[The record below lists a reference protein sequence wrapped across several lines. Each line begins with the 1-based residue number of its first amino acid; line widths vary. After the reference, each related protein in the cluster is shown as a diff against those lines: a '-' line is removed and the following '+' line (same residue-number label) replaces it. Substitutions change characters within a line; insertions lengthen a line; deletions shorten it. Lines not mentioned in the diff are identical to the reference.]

1 LAFQAVET
9 EVPCFDG
16 MALVMEEDEL
26 ADPVSVGFFGATA
39 VMTNADHGPDP
50 VQQAWFFHNPSN
62 NLKSIAKQ
70 QQ

>member
-1 LAFQAVET
+1 
-9 EVPCFDG
+9 

-26 ADPVSVGFFGATA
+26 ADPVSAGFFGAMA